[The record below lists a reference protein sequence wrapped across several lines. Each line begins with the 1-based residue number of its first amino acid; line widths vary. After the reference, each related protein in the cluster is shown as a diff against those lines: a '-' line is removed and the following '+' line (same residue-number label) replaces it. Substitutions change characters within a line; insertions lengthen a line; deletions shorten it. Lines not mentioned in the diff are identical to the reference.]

1 LIGALGTESNIA
13 DMFLARVFGAATL
26 ALGIAALLGR
36 DQVRTTGGF
45 AIAYGLTLYNVLA
58 ACLIVWTAVSLG
70 SAALWSTGLTH
81 ALIGVLLV
89 LALLR

>member
-1 LIGALGTESNIA
+1 
-13 DMFLARVFGAATL
+13 
-26 ALGIAALLGR
+26 
-36 DQVRTTGGF
+36 
-45 AIAYGLTLYNVLA
+45 VLA